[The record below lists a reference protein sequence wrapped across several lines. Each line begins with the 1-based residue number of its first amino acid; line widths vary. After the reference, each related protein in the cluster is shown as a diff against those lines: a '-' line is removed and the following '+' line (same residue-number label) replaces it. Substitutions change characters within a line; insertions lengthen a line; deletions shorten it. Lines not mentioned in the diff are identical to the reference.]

1 MSQQV
6 TTRTL
11 DALRREAKRL
21 LRDYRERQP
30 SAVSRVSVC
39 WPKAAS
45 PDFPLKLAQVQLV
58 VARERGYRSWRHLRA
73 SVSTNTE
80 GRQVMNVKAVVDQMA
95 KLGAPRATVHVLTNE
110 QSQADAVEAEV
121 AARWGAGV
129 VVNFTLTGTSGLP
142 DAQLAADGIFSGARV
157 VVGKWVEFC
166 FAYARLGEPF
176 LGPDAEQ
183 RFARQDQ
190 LLAGVT
196 ALIADV
202 PEEERKVP
210 CVISG
215 KEGILASVKF
225 SEFTSKYKQAVEMTA

>member
-58 VARERGYRSWRHLRA
+58 VARERGFRSWRHLRA

-80 GRQVMNVKAVVDQMA
+80 GRQVMNVKAVVDRVA
-95 KLGAPRATVHVLTNE
+95 AEGRKNTTVHVLTGQRE
-110 QSQADAVEAEV
+110 DAEAIAKQAELQFGPDRVQLMGTNTHATTIPESP
-121 AARWGAGV
+121 V
-129 VVNFTLTGTSGLP
+129 VIGNWTN
-142 DAQLAADGIFSGARV
+142 
-157 VVGKWVEFC
+157 FC

-176 LGPDAEQ
+176 LGGPDAEQ

-190 LLAGVT
+190 LLAGIT
-196 ALIADV
+196 ALIAGV

-225 SEFTSKYKQAVEMTA
+225 SEFTSKYKQVVEMTA

>member
-11 DALRREAKRL
+11 DALRREVKRL
-21 LRDYRERQP
+21 LRDCRERQP

-45 PDFPLKLAQVQLV
+45 PDVPLKLAQVQLV

-80 GRQVMNVKAVVDQMA
+80 GRQVMNVKAVVDRVA
-95 KLGAPRATVHVLTNE
+95 AEGRKNTTVHVLTG
-110 QSQADAVEAEV
+110 QSGQAEAIAKQVELQFGPNRV
-121 AARWGAGV
+121 QLMGAKTATTIPESPV
-129 VVNFTLTGTSGLP
+129 VIGHWTT
-142 DAQLAADGIFSGARV
+142 
-157 VVGKWVEFC
+157 FC
-166 FAYARLGEPF
+166 FSYARLGEF
-176 LGPDAEQ
+176 LLGPDAEL

-190 LLAGVT
+190 LLSDVV
-196 ALIADV
+196 ALIVDV
-202 PEEERKVP
+202 PEEERMVP

-225 SEFTSKYKQAVEMTA
+225 SELTGKYKKVVEMTA